1 MTTSDYYEGAEA
13 DLAEQLA
20 NADPRDDEEEAP
32 NSLSLEAPEWDAQ
45 EQSRSVRLDDDY
57 R

>member
-1 MTTSDYYEGAEA
+1 MTRPDYYEAAEA

-20 NADPRDDEEEAP
+20 SADPGDYEDE
-32 NSLSLEAPEWDAQ
+32 STGTLSPEAPEWDAQ
-45 EQSRSVRLDDDY
+45 EQSRTVRLDDDY